1 MSGFILE
8 VAYMPKIDMT
18 ATGANIAALR
28 KKNNMT
34 VRMLQ
39 EELGFNNPQAIF
51 KWQRG
56 ESLPTVDNLVILADL
71 FHVTLNDILVVVK

>member
-1 MSGFILE
+1 
-8 VAYMPKIDMT
+8 MPKIDMT

>member
-56 ESLPTVDNLVILADL
+56 ESLPTVDNLVVLSNL
-71 FHVTLNDILVVVK
+71 LGVTVDEIIIRKD